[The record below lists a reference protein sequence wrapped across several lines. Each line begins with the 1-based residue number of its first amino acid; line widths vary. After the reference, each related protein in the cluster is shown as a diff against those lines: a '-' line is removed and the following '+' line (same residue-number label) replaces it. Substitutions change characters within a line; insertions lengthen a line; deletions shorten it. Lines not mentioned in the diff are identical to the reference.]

1 MLGPSLYS
9 GATRRSGAQRSSE
22 LLEHARHPSVLG
34 GGIGGDFQRVG
45 LGDFG
50 HSLRELVPRD
60 RTAEVL
66 ADRLAEQ
73 WEVGDTGLVRN
84 LRPRLAYP
92 VIVARQTPPAR
103 GSPRCSTN
111 MPTIVGI

>member
-34 GGIGGDFQRVG
+34 GGIGGDLQRG
-45 LGDFG
+45 GRGDFG

-73 WEVGDTGLVRN
+73 WEVGDTGLVRRN
-84 LRPRLAYP
+84 LRPRLAHP
-92 VIVARQTPPAR
+92 VIVARQTPPGKR
-103 GSPRCSTN
+103 L
-111 MPTIVGI
+111 PTIQKREAVA